1 MNSDDLFCEEEIE
14 SDEVYLDLC
23 ITIIIVDQLSLEDSD
38 LGYKKKMVIDD
49 VGLGLVDM
57 KSNFSIRDVV

>member
-14 SDEVYLDLC
+14 SDEVYLDQC
-23 ITIIIVDQLSLEDSD
+23 TTIIVDQLSLEDSD
-38 LGYKKKMVIDD
+38 LGLKKMVIDD